1 LITRIARFL
10 QDVVCFGIGRT
21 ALRALSMGRLDAR
34 LRDPAAPWVTFL
46 GVLVAFAAI
55 AAVALWVDAS
65 TRPRADG
72 NLFHTRS
79 QFQAFV
85 AQLDLAQLPPQAAAG
100 RLSAAGFRCELF
112 SDGNV
117 ACLREARGHR
127 CGERQF
133 VDLLVPDKAGAAHTI
148 LTRFGRMCR

>member
-1 LITRIARFL
+1 M
-10 QDVVCFGIGRT
+10 QDVVCFGIGRSV
-21 ALRALSMGRLDAR
+21 LRGLSLGRLDAR

-55 AAVALWVDAS
+55 AALALWTDAS
-65 TRPRADG
+65 SRPRADG

-85 AQLDLAQLPPQAAAG
+85 AQLDLAQLPSQAAIG
-100 RLSAAGFRCELF
+100 RLSAAGFRCESF

-117 ACLREARGHR
+117 ACMREARGHL

-133 VDLLVPDKAGAAHTI
+133 VDLLVPGEAGAAHTV